1 MTRSSLLEE
10 YRWRGMLYDVT
21 EGAEEALLESLQL
34 VYAGFDPTAAS
45 LHVGNLLP
53 IMGLVHV
60 QRLGHTPIT
69 LVGGGTGLIGDPSW
83 KSAERPLLS
92 LDEAQANAERVRGQL
107 EAFVEFQ
114 DVPNPAR
121 MANNLKWL
129 GETRILDF
137 LRDIG
142 KHFPVNSM
150 LGKESIRRRLEDDSA
165 GISFTEFSYLLLQ
178 SYDFYRLFED
188 YGCRVQVGGS
198 DQWGNITGGI
208 ELIRRIS
215 GQKAY
220 GVVFPLLT
228 TASGVKF
235 GKTETGAVWL
245 DPERTSPYRFYQYW
259 LNTDDADVGSHLRL
273 FTLLSRE
280 EIEALDEAVE
290 HRPHERKAQEALAN
304 DVTRRVHGETELQ
317 RAKRASRVLFEGE
330 VRGLSAEEIQE
341 IFADVPSGSVPAK
354 RLEGEGA
361 DLTSLITEVGLTS
374 SRADAR
380 RGVEQGGVYMNG
392 ERIQDVGFRVTE
404 KHTLHG
410 GFIVLRR
417 GKKNYC
423 LVRVER

>member
-1 MTRSSLLEE
+1 
-10 YRWRGMLYDVT
+10 MLHDLT
-21 EGAEEALLESLQL
+21 EGAEEALQKAPQL

-45 LHVGNLLP
+45 LHVGHLLP

-60 QRLGHTPIT
+60 QRSGYTPIT

-83 KSAERPLLS
+83 KSAERSLLS
-92 LDEAQANAERVRGQL
+92 LDEAQANAERVREQL
-107 EAFVEFQ
+107 EAFVEFHG
-114 DVPNPAR
+114 VPNPAR
-121 MANNLKWL
+121 MVNNLEWL
-129 GETRILDF
+129 GQTRVLDF
-137 LRDIG
+137 LRDVG
-142 KHFPVNSM
+142 KHFPVNAM

-165 GISFTEFSYLLLQ
+165 GFSFTEFSYLLLQ

-215 GQKAY
+215 GKKAY

-228 TASGVKF
+228 AASGVKF
-235 GKTETGAVWL
+235 GKTEAGAVWL

-259 LNTDDADVGSHLRL
+259 LNTEDADVGGHLRL
-273 FTLLSRE
+273 FTLLSEE
-280 EIEALDEAVE
+280 EIEALDESVE
-290 HRPHERKAQEALAN
+290 NRPHERKAQEALAD

-317 RAKRASRVLFEGE
+317 RAKRASRALFEGE

-354 RLEGEGA
+354 WLEGEGA
-361 DLTSLITEVGLTS
+361 DLTSLIAEVGLTS
-374 SRADAR
+374 SRGEAR
-380 RGVEQGGVYMNG
+380 RGVEQGGVYLNG
-392 ERIQDVGFRVTE
+392 ERVRNVGFRVTGE
-404 KHTLHG
+404 HALHG
-410 GFIVLRR
+410 RFIVLRR
-417 GKKNYC
+417 GKKNYR